1 MLKFTLDTN
10 TLISAVISKGNE
22 YQLLKLAKEGSIK
35 IVLSLDIIKEFKEV
49 ISREKFGF
57 SKKQIDNVVK
67 QILNICE
74 LIIPTIRLSI
84 IEDDP
89 DDDRILECAVTGNAD
104 YMVSGDR
111 HLLNL
116 NKYGKISI
124 IRTFEAL
131 KIIDKQE

>member
-22 YQLLKLAKEGSIK
+22 YQLLKLAKEGRIK
-35 IVLSLDIIKEFKEV
+35 VILSLNIIEEFKEV

-57 SKKQIDNVVK
+57 SQKQIDDVLK

-74 LIIPTIRLSI
+74 LVIPTIRLSVI
-84 IEDDP
+84 KDDP
-89 DDDRILECAVTGNAD
+89 DDDAILECAITGNVN
-104 YMVSGDR
+104 YIVSGDR
-111 HLLNL
+111 HLLDL
-116 NKYGKISI
+116 GRYDKIPI

-131 KIIDKQE
+131 KIINKQK